1 TTGWQLSLSLKAAAK
16 MDNPEIFIVTIDR
29 PELDIFFKDDF
40 ANRLERTYGRGNV
53 VVDMSSVRFIDSTCL
68 GKLAAMR
75 RERARRDLPQEKL
88 VISSPQMRRIFE
100 IVRFDTVWPIYD
112 TLEEAL
118 ETELQL
124 L

>member
-1 TTGWQLSLSLKAAAK
+1 
-16 MDNPEIFIVTIDR
+16 MDSPEIFIVTIDR

-40 ANRLERTYGRGNV
+40 ANRLERAYGRGNV

-100 IVRFDTVWPIYD
+100 IVSFDAIWPIYE

-118 ETELQL
+118 ETELQVL
-124 L
+124 